1 MTEPVVPRS
10 LRVPGLLAWVLA
22 LAACGAAPTPPASQ
36 DAPEPPAVVRD
47 GDLSVRAS
55 VVPTSALSEA
65 AAREYRIERGPRNLL
80 LMVGV
85 RRGDGA
91 DERAVP
97 ARVSASAVDLRGV
110 RREVLLR
117 EVAVGELT
125 DHIGVVRVTPP
136 DTLRFLVE
144 ARTGNGEVM
153 RLQFSREVY
162 R

>member
-1 MTEPVVPRS
+1 MAGVLACVV
-10 LRVPGLLAWVLA
+10 A
-22 LAACGAAPTPPASQ
+22 LAACGAAPTPPAGQ
-36 DAPEPPAVVRD
+36 GTPEPPAVARN

-85 RRGDGA
+85 RRGDDA

-110 RREVLLR
+110 RHDVLLR

-125 DHIGVVRVTPP
+125 DHIGIVRVTPP

-144 ARTGNGEVM
+144 AHTADGEVT